1 MQKSYINLGCG
12 TVILPCAKPQH
23 HSLLDDE
30 LYVYPLWENVDR
42 NAGEGV
48 DRVVDLFRY
57 PWPLESNAYDGALL
71 SHICEHIPHEI
82 RINEGA
88 IDTLIHRKFAD
99 KASDE
104 RLFYFNEM
112 QSRCNELANL
122 QDGWFAFFAELYRI
136 LTPGARVHILS
147 PYAWTHAAHSD
158 PTHTRYLNEA
168 VFTHSMMPDNNVPAF
183 HYETG
188 GIQFQVVRP
197 PVYNV
202 MPKWMHLI
210 DKPEELHDALHTHL
224 NVVYDFAIEMECI
237 K

>member
-1 MQKSYINLGCG
+1 MQKPYINLGCG
-12 TVILPCAKPQH
+12 TIILPAPQPVH
-23 HSLLDDE
+23 HSLVPAE
-30 LYVYPLWENVDR
+30 IYSYPLWENVDR

-71 SHICEHIPHEI
+71 SHICEHIPHETAFTSNDYEGWMQRYL
-82 RINEGA
+82 RI
-88 IDTLIHRKFAD
+88 K
-99 KASDE
+99 
-104 RLFYFNEM
+104 
-112 QSRCNELANL
+112 NL

-158 PTHTRYLNEA
+158 PTHTRYLTEA
-168 VFTHSMMPDNNVPAF
+168 VFQHSMMPDTNGPAF

-188 GIQFQVVRP
+188 GIKFQVVRP

-202 MPKWMHLI
+202 MPKFAHLLG
-210 DKPEELHDALHTHL
+210 KTEELHDALHTYI

>member
-1 MQKSYINLGCG
+1 MQKPYINLGCG

-23 HSLLDDE
+23 HSLLDNE

-82 RINEGA
+82 RLAEYEQKIPGGCFVPN
-88 IDTLIHRKFAD
+88 DTI
-99 KASDE
+99 
-104 RLFYFNEM
+104 RLAKM
-112 QSRCNELANL
+112 

-147 PYAWTHAAHSD
+147 PYAWTHAAMSD
-158 PTHTRYLNEA
+158 PTHTRYLTEA
-168 VFTHSMMPDNNVPAF
+168 VFQHSMMPDNNGPAF

-202 MPKWMHLI
+202 MPKFSHLLGNA
-210 DKPEELHDALHTHL
+210 EELHDALHTYI
-224 NVVYDFAIEMECI
+224 NVVYDFAVEMECI